1 LEHGT
6 RPRSAALS
14 AASQSPHHPI
24 LFCLCA
30 GILSLDGRARFLVA
44 RSFVKNQNLETA
56 KNLIEPFSLEQVESL
71 VRAYRQSTWPLRN
84 EAILV
89 FMFDTG
95 LRASSAIF
103 G

>member
-1 LEHGT
+1 MAHGPEAQRYL
-6 RPRSAALS
+6 RP
-14 AASQSPHHPI
+14 ASRRTIQYY
-24 LFCLCA
+24 FVYVR
-30 GILSLDGRARFLVA
+30 GFFRWMVEQDFLL
-44 RSFVKNQNLETA
+44 RDPSSKIKISKPQ